1 MKTIGIVSLS
11 SGTIGEDFAAH
22 EVKLG
27 VRRLESWGYRVKFLP
42 NARKGIEYLKAHPEK
57 RAEDLLWAFRDPEI
71 DVILC
76 AIGGDDTYRLLPYL
90 FEENRLEKALTRK
103 RFLGFSDTTVNHFML
118 HKLGLPTFYGQSFLA
133 DVCELDKT
141 MLPYSEGYLRQLLET
156 GTISRVVPSDVWY
169 EERTQ

>member
-57 RAEDLLWAFRDPEI
+57 RAEDLLWAK
-71 DVILC
+71 
-76 AIGGDDTYRLLPYL
+76 LP
-90 FEENRLEKALTRK
+90 
-103 RFLGFSDTTVNHFML
+103 
-118 HKLGLPTFYGQSFLA
+118 
-133 DVCELDKT
+133 
-141 MLPYSEGYLRQLLET
+141 
-156 GTISRVVPSDVWY
+156 VPSLPG
-169 EERTQ
+169 